1 MTPKEKNQAS
11 TEKALHLLIKGPKE
25 PNLAREHIESWITIN
40 LLFILFAQKLI
51 FILTLVA
58 IKKIQSLI
66 QRDKDMSKHPNLTSG
81 PLINGAGIVSKT
93 FSWASYHLNI
103 QSIKKNYNII
113 RKKS

>member
-25 PNLAREHIESWITIN
+25 PNLAREHIESWITIE
-40 LLFILFAQKLI
+40 LYCILFAKKFI

-93 FSWASYHLNI
+93 FSWVSYYLNI
-103 QSIKKNYNII
+103 QTNKENYNVI

>member
-1 MTPKEKNQAS
+1 MNYYR
-11 TEKALHLLIKGPKE
+11 LIFYSVGS
-25 PNLAREHIESWITIN
+25 N
-40 LLFILFAQKLI
+40 I

-93 FSWASYHLNI
+93 FSLVLYYLNI
-103 QSIKKNYNII
+103 
-113 RKKS
+113 